1 MYVMQFGQ
9 RILKLMIGATL
20 TNQLNVKNAGMV
32 LVLPGRHKM
41 DYEFMLQ
48 VIEDGSVTYSMRYN
62 NAVDAVNAYNK
73 FVDHGTCR
81 LWREI
86 VLLEPNGKAHAKVF
100 NYPLVGVN

>member
-1 MYVMQFGQ
+1 M
-9 RILKLMIGATL
+9 
-20 TNQLNVKNAGMV
+20 N
-32 LVLPGRHKM
+32 
-41 DYEFMLQ
+41 YEFMLQ

-62 NAVDAVNAYNK
+62 NAYNK

-86 VLLEPNGKAHAKVF
+86 VLLEPNNKAHAKVF